1 MQQRLNMD
9 FSPTGK
15 DIGSVQIGQKS
26 LVTQPVQPFL
36 VQFDRTLL
44 AHLPLG
50 PFGGRDT
57 PRSSSV

>member
-1 MQQRLNMD
+1 MD